1 MSGFSVDTDSLG
13 RAGRQV
19 QKASEPL
26 PRTAPALAAAG
37 TALPGGAAAS
47 LLPEVGVAID
57 AWVTAWLRATE
68 SLASGLSISATG
80 YAVSQQQAAQ
90 LTTRPPKLTIRPD
103 GHPHATAHERLPGN
117 PAQREAMDLYN
128 NNIGRQIAAAHP
140 GASQEELARYV
151 REAVDQGK
159 VVVIDK
165 NGQLAWSNGV
175 PVGQTGQVKDGPLPG
190 KDPQPHGGGAK
201 S

>member
-37 TALPGGAAAS
+37 SALPGGAAAS

-57 AWVTAWLRATE
+57 AWVTAWHRATE
-68 SLASGLSISATG
+68 SLGSGLSISATG

-90 LTTRPPKLTIRPD
+90 GYD
-103 GHPHATAHERLPGN
+103 QAAQAHDQARRASPRDCPRAVAGQ
-117 PAQREAMDLYN
+117 PC
-128 NNIGRQIAAAHP
+128 AA
-140 GASQEELARYV
+140 
-151 REAVDQGK
+151 
-159 VVVIDK
+159 
-165 NGQLAWSNGV
+165 
-175 PVGQTGQVKDGPLPG
+175 
-190 KDPQPHGGGAK
+190 
-201 S
+201 